1 MTDLRTRHTRALL
14 LAAASVVLVAL
25 VALAAA
31 GHTFGDRSSSR
42 ANPYAVD
49 TILTILIALYIVV
62 AAGVVVVMFWSGL
75 EFRRLPRQQTKRQRT
90 LRTAAVLLGAVVIA
104 TIAAERYHFRA
115 HPRLPTQ
122 NQTLPVGKQRKGN
135 QDANG
140 KSASHHAQIRL
151 APLLAIL
158 GAAGIGFAAFLVA
171 ERRRRRRLPR
181 DWQVA
186 EVLSDVLAE
195 TLDDLRAESDPRR
208 AVIAAY
214 VRMERSLAAHGIPR
228 QRSEAPHE
236 YLGRVLGE
244 LSGGRLAAARLTALF
259 ERARF
264 SPHEIDAGMKAEAIE
279 AIESLQADLAATEAE
294 AEARARARA
303 EAEAIGAA

>member
-1 MTDLRTRHTRALL
+1 VTDPRTRHTRALL
-14 LAAASVVLVAL
+14 LAAASAVLVAL

-31 GHTFGDRSSSR
+31 GHNFGGRSSSR

-49 TILTILIALYIVV
+49 TILTIVIAVYIVL
-62 AAGVVVVMFWSGL
+62 AAGVVLGMFWGGL
-75 EFRRLPRQQTKRQRT
+75 QLRRFPRQQTKRQRT
-90 LRTAAVLLGAVVIA
+90 LRTAAILLGAVVIA
-104 TIAAERYHFRA
+104 TIAAERFHFRA
-115 HPRLPTQ
+115 HPPLQQRNQVLPS
-122 NQTLPVGKQRKGN
+122 GKQRKGH
-135 QDANG
+135 QGTQA
-140 KSASHHAQIRL
+140 KAASHHHQIRL
-151 APLLAIL
+151 APLLAIV
-158 GAAGIGFAAFLVA
+158 GAGGVALAAFVIA
-171 ERRRRRRLPR
+171 ERRRRRRLPS
-181 DWQVA
+181 DWGA
-186 EVLSDVLAE
+186 TEVLSDVLDE

-214 VRMERSLAAHGIPR
+214 VRMERSLASHGFPR
-228 QRSEAPHE
+228 HQSEAPHE

-294 AEARARARA
+294 EEARARAA
-303 EAEAIGAA
+303 LEGA